1 MIMITIMIIIIMII
15 MQDSAIMHVEL
26 CAWIGNRSLKHT
38 IIILTTLKW
47 YGVER
52 LSRHKITRLKKDI

>member
-1 MIMITIMIIIIMII
+1 MIMITIMIMIMII

-38 IIILTTLKW
+38 IIILTTLK
-47 YGVER
+47 
-52 LSRHKITRLKKDI
+52 

>member
-1 MIMITIMIIIIMII
+1 MIMITIMIIIMII
-15 MQDSAIMHVEL
+15 MQDSAIMHVEFI
-26 CAWIGNRSLKHT
+26 WIGNRSLKHT

>member
-1 MIMITIMIIIIMII
+1 MIMITIMIMIMII

-52 LSRHKITRLKKDI
+52 LSRHKITRLKKHI